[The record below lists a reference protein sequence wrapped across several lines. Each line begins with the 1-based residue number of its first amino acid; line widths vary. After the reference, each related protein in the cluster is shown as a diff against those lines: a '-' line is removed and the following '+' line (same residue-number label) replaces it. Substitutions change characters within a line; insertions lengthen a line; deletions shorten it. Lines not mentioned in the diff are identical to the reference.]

1 MEGQRRPDAIQL
13 TLIVLA
19 TVSLFAITACTTSPD
34 PSPDP
39 QTSAS
44 TAPCI
49 PDVSDVAWQPAT
61 DTGLQLIG
69 VSEFVIAADGT
80 TARTDTVLDHDHD
93 HDHDHE
99 AKLIEANPNIVP
111 EYHSQDRN
119 DLFDALIQDV
129 RRTEQVPEDF
139 GHPIDPFASSD
150 VDPTPDEGRY
160 FVGFEVTTTQAPF
173 ETNCGGGPIEGSL
186 HGLLPGARTTT
197 LIQCG
202 YAPETPSPV
211 DPQLRSY
218 C

>member
-1 MEGQRRPDAIQL
+1 MRSNSP
-13 TLIVLA
+13 LIVLA

-49 PDVSDVAWQPAT
+49 PDASDIAWQPAT

-69 VSEFVIAADGT
+69 VSEFAIAADGT
-80 TARTDTVLDHDHD
+80 TTRTDTVLDH
-93 HDHDHE
+93 E
-99 AKLIEANPNIVP
+99 AKLINANPNIVA

-129 RRTEQVPEDF
+129 RRTGQVPENF

-150 VDPTPDEGRY
+150 FDPTPDEGRY
-160 FVGFEVTTTQAPF
+160 FVGFEVMTTQVPF
-173 ETNCGGGPIEGSL
+173 EANCGGGPIEGSL